1 MVYIKFCFFACF
13 KLAQPTVGCVRT
25 ISLKQRRLWWGLV
38 GQAWAWAGV
47 LATVARQEGAAGMM
61 THWMAHSVE
70 GVAGRSAAGAVMSLC
85 LAVLLQRADAAL
97 VRNVADSRGRT
108 ELAQPGAIRRASDNV
123 TDKVDDDK
131 YAWIYA
137 VGTKGSIARSRPC
150 AQWKADDKDCAT
162 TGAGEQWEMLTSG
175 VSADLHD
182 VYFGDARNGLVVGAS
197 STVLTTSTMGDSWD
211 AVDLGLSQA
220 TELYGVFNLEVGG
233 PVYVVGEKGLFAW
246 SEDGEA
252 WTAKALTCPDGHG
265 KPCSET
271 PFTGNSSN
279 TLTIYGARFR
289 DSANGVLVGRD
300 GSVIIVRAGSN
311 GREYILQKPVKVGNV
326 WPNYKSIASD
336 ALGDFVVGGSLG
348 VVLKL
353 FPMSRKQDDSPN
365 WDIHASFAA
374 GSNQEPREKFK
385 LAYRLTGDYDNGK
398 TISENKTNTLFQ
410 VDETKSVMGI
420 SGRCKYTQDV
430 AKWKDKSPEF
440 EVQVG
445 WKCDKDI
452 FVTSTA
458 RGSSVHHASWDWK
471 NDVGSYTE
479 EWKYPKTAT
488 ICDIAGPDVAS
499 GYMATENTLIVISR
513 TGVICKSTDGGTT
526 WKTNNDLKWPSTST
540 VLKMAGESAMT
551 SL

>member
-1 MVYIKFCFFACF
+1 
-13 KLAQPTVGCVRT
+13 
-25 ISLKQRRLWWGLV
+25 
-38 GQAWAWAGV
+38 
-47 LATVARQEGAAGMM
+47 MM
-61 THWMAHSVE
+61 TRWMAHSVS

-85 LAVLLQRADAAL
+85 LAVWLMQGADAAL

-108 ELAQPGAIRRASDNV
+108 ELAQPGAIRR
-123 TDKVDDDK
+123 TEQLGDDDH

-137 VGTKGSIARSRPC
+137 VGTKGNIARSRPC
-150 AQWKADDKDCAT
+150 AEWKTDNQGCSGR
-162 TGAGEQWEMLTSG
+162 GAGEQWEMLTSG

-289 DSANGVLVGRD
+289 DPVNGVLVGRD
-300 GSVIIVRAGSN
+300 GSVIIVRAGAN

-326 WPNYKSIASD
+326 WPNFKSIASD
-336 ALGDFVVGGSLG
+336 ALGDVVVGGSLG

-353 FPMSRKQDDSPN
+353 FPMPRKQDDSPN
-365 WDIHASFAA
+365 WDIYYSLAA
-374 GSNQEPREKFK
+374 GIDEKPRKNFE
-385 LAYRLTGDYDNGK
+385 LAYRLTGDYDNGQTK
-398 TISENKTNTLFQ
+398 LENNTNTLFQ

-420 SGRCKYTQDV
+420 SGRCKYTQG
-430 AKWKDKSPEF
+430 KSSEL

-445 WKCDKDI
+445 WKCDKDL

-458 RGSSVHHASWDWK
+458 RFSSVHNARWKGDASTQEWTQKWTYPDP
-471 NDVGSYTE
+471 E
-479 EWKYPKTAT
+479 EAT
-488 ICDIAGPDVAS
+488 ICGIAGPEVAS
-499 GYMATENTLIVISR
+499 GYMSTENTLIVISR
-513 TGVICKSTDGGTT
+513 TGVVCKSTDGGKK
-526 WKTNNDLKWPSTST
+526 WKKNNNLAWPSTSK
-540 VLKMAGESAMT
+540 VLKMAGESAVT
-551 SL
+551 SLLPNKTLTC